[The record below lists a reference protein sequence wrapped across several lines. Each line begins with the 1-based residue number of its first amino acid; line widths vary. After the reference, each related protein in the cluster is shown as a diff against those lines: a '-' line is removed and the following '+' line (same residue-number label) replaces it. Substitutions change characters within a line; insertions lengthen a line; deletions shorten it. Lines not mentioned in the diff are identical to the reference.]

1 MHGHVTAIFVLIH
14 VLIIG
19 AAAFAAM
26 RAYEKH
32 QGKEGKPPNHQ
43 LAKEMLAGLAGGEVS
58 CRLHTHNWHV
68 RKSASSKCHI
78 MCNADGALQH

>member
-1 MHGHVTAIFVLIH
+1 VHGHVTAIFVLIH

-32 QGKEGKPPNHQ
+32 QKEGKPPNHQ

-78 MCNADGALQH
+78 MCNANGALQH